1 MRYTITIKTGLAR
14 DGIEERLPRLTEG
27 GPFHV
32 RDLVHLGGGVWAFTL
47 QSVRPGMAVGF
58 GKVAELLVLLAREFD
73 VEAVQRSAINAL
85 AAAS

>member
-1 MRYTITIKTGLAR
+1 M
-14 DGIEERLPRLTEG
+14 
-27 GPFHV
+27 V
-32 RDLVHLGGGVWAFTL
+32 
-47 QSVRPGMAVGF
+47 VGF